1 MRRFSSSFPSLR
13 SHGGL
18 LASPGELELQ
28 PVILMGREEA
38 TYAAG
43 AVGDGREEVTR
54 LLFVPLGAPLPLA
67 GGRVLGHGEHSE
79 GVLGVVPADDA
90 GLLASASEI
99 DPPVRAGEGAGRG
112 LLAGG
117 GFGPRRFRDALLD
130 PVICREGNGSGN
142 FLYKHIIIII
152 IFLGSTYISNF
163 HL

>member
-54 LLFVPLGAPLPLA
+54 LLIVPLGAPLPLA

-99 DPPVRAGEGAGRG
+99 DPPVRAGAGRG

-130 PVICREGNGSGN
+130 PVICREDKRSGN

-152 IFLGSTYISNF
+152 IFLG
-163 HL
+163 LR